1 MSIFER
7 KCVEPECWHFRVQGY
22 VYCSCCLH
30 GKCSTFSLAQRDQ
43 YEREATSLA
52 AQTSMALICAA

>member
-43 YEREATSLA
+43 YEREVAKDGVEDNYHDHRP
-52 AQTSMALICAA
+52 